1 MIFQALR
8 NNVKKI
14 AFHILQNC
22 ALLPIVYLL
31 NTVYQEI
38 MNLPIIAESQGI
50 ISEKARHVL

>member
-1 MIFQALR
+1 LSNKKRFC
-8 NNVKKI
+8 KI
-14 AFHILQNC
+14 ASPILQNC